1 MGVQPGLSE
10 AQISVLRPVLPIAA
24 QECGE
29 RTPGDLG
36 RVGHRRFDMAA
47 GQLIGTAIQQVP
59 DNTGRLQAVPG
70 ASGVRRRHAKNV
82 HGERADLL

>member
-1 MGVQPGLSE
+1 
-10 AQISVLRPVLPIAA
+10 
-24 QECGE
+24 
-29 RTPGDLG
+29 
-36 RVGHRRFDMAA
+36 MAA